1 MISYYPLEPDVPLP
15 PPPPQ
20 SLSTSSNSTDNFFNN
35 FFDDEKTECNYLVF
49 IFIVSVLFIALT
61 DVMRK

>member
-1 MISYYPLEPDVPLP
+1 MISYYPLEPDVPPP

-20 SLSTSSNSTDNFFNN
+20 PMSSSTSTTDKFFNN
-35 FFDDEKTECNYLVF
+35 FFDDEKTECNYLVL
-49 IFIVSVLFIALT
+49 IFIVGVLFIALT